1 MQRRRKKATFRFVRS
16 MKKIWIFAGEA
27 SGDLYGAR
35 LGRALRRLAAERNI
49 PLELSGMGGPQ
60 MIGSGIP
67 VKVDSTELGVMGLVE
82 VLKLLFTFIGIY
94 FRLGKAARRERPD
107 AVVLIDYPG
116 FNLMY
121 ALAMYFS
128 RIKVIWYVSPHL
140 WVWGKWR
147 LPVLAKI
154 CTKMLVIFPFEVEV
168 FARTSLRAEFVG
180 HPLIDIVAERRDP
193 AIVREPETFLL
204 LPGSRVME
212 INRLLAPM
220 LDTVRALASRHPE
233 LRFHLSAPREKIAA
247 LCREKITEYRKQH
260 TGLPEIPVTCGDTG
274 VWQQRAGTGLAA
286 SGTVTVESAIAGLP
300 LVVGYR
306 MNWVTI
312 LLASLV
318 VRLYRGYFTMVN
330 IIANKT
336 VFQEFLQHHFCVKE
350 LLGPVE
356 SILPGGSR
364 RKEVEEEMAEVVRLL
379 SPGAGDAAAQA
390 AKACLDAVSG
400 PQNQYQ

>member
-1 MQRRRKKATFRFVRS
+1 

-35 LGRALRRLAAERNI
+35 LGRALRKLAAERNI

-60 MIGSGIP
+60 MIGAGIP

-94 FRLGKAARRERPD
+94 CKLVKSARQERPD

-128 RIKVIWYVSPHL
+128 RIKVVWYVSPHL

-168 FARTSLRAEFVG
+168 FARTPLRAEFVG

-212 INRLLAPM
+212 INRLLTPM
-220 LDTVRALASRHPE
+220 LDTVRALAPRHPG
-233 LRFHLSAPREKIAA
+233 LRFHLSAPREKIAS
-247 LCREKITEYRKQH
+247 LCRARIAEYRKGH
-260 TGLPEIPVTCGDTG
+260 ADLPEIPVTCGDTG

-306 MNWVTI
+306 LNWVTI

-330 IIANKT
+330 IIADKT

-364 RKEVEEEMAEVVRLL
+364 RKEVEEGMAEVARLL
-379 SPGAGDAAAQA
+379 SSGTGDAAAQA
-390 AKACLDAVSG
+390 AAACLDAVSE
-400 PQNQYQ
+400 

>member
-1 MQRRRKKATFRFVRS
+1 

-35 LGRALRRLAAERNI
+35 LAEALREIAAGENV
-49 PLELSGMGGPQ
+49 PLELSGMGGPR
-60 MIGSGIP
+60 MMAAHIP
-67 VKVDSTELGVMGLVE
+67 VKVDSTELGVMGIVE
-82 VLKLLFTFIGIY
+82 VMKLIFTFIGIY
-94 FRLGKAARRERPD
+94 FKLVRAARKERPD

-154 CTKMLVIFPFEVEV
+154 CSKMLVIFPFEVEV
-168 FARTSLRAEFVG
+168 FEKTCLKAQFVG
-180 HPLIDIVAERRDP
+180 HPLIDIVRERKDP
-193 AIVREPETFLL
+193 ALVRDPETFLL

-212 INRLLAPM
+212 INRLLIPM
-220 LDTVRALASRHPE
+220 LETVEILAQRHPD
-233 LRFHLSAPREKIAA
+233 LKFHLSAPREKILN
-247 LCREKITEYRKQH
+247 LCAEKIRNHRKNH
-260 TGLPEIPVTCGDTG
+260 PRLPEITLSCGDTG
-274 VWQQRAGTGLAA
+274 KWQQLAGTGLAA

-306 MNWVTI
+306 MNWITI

-318 VRLYRGYFTMVN
+318 VKLYRGYFTMVN

-336 VFQEFLQHHFCVKE
+336 VFKEFLQHHFSPGE
-350 LLGPVE
+350 LLDAIE
-356 SILPGGSR
+356 EILPGGPR
-364 RKEVEEEMAEVVRLL
+364 RKIVEEEMAEVARQL
-379 SPGAGDAAAQA
+379 SPQGKNAAHQA
-390 AKACLDAVSG
+390 ALACWEH
-400 PQNQYQ
+400 Q